1 MPSKSQFEKNFPEE
15 EWKVRNNP
23 LHKGT
28 KKNNNKP
35 KSNRPHATRKGS
47 AASFNFN
54 FFEKVFKGGNPHSTA
69 LKVLGF
75 AAGDNPTE
83 KEISKA
89 YKKKALATHPNRGGT
104 KEKFQKLQ
112 AAFEFLTGERNSF
125 ENEPEQEEEVRTPP
139 PEPAPE
145 PKKRGS
151 VLKPKKSA
159 DPYAGMTKEEA
170 AAAEKKHWNAMKA
183 ANVAYRAAAEEAPR
197 AAAKEPPRAAAVPPH
212 MRGVNPGTRKMAE
225 NIAAGLERAGRFGLG
240 KGNMGPATWN
250 YLHSKRGGGKT
261 RRQR

>member
-1 MPSKSQFEKNFPEE
+1 MPERPLNKLRNEGWN
-15 EWKVRNNP
+15 VRNNP

-35 KSNRPHATRKGS
+35 KSNRPHATRKTSNASNGS

-54 FFEKVFKGGNPHSTA
+54 FFEKVFKGGDPHSAA

-75 AAGDNPTE
+75 EARDDPTE

-104 KEKFQKLQ
+104 KEKFQTLQ

-125 ENEPEQEEEVRTPP
+125 ENNAEEKEVRTPP

-145 PKKRGS
+145 PKPKRS
-151 VLKPKKSA
+151 VFGKAKGV

-170 AAAEKKHWNAMKA
+170 AAAEKRYQNAFRE
-183 ANVAYRAAAEEAPR
+183 ANAAYRAAAEEAPR
-197 AAAKEPPRAAAVPPH
+197 AAAVPPH
-212 MRGVNPGTRKMAE
+212 MRGTNPGTRGMAE
-225 NIAAGLERAGRFGLG
+225 KIAAGLRAGRF
-240 KGNMGPATWN
+240 NMGNGKMGSATWN

-261 RRQR
+261 RRLR